1 MVEKGLPEPE
11 ATLREQ
17 VLLDY
22 KALRE
27 SKKNIPVE
35 EMRKAIESFLNEHYL
50 IVDFFALIP
59 EANYGIRVA
68 EETPQG
74 PSASTRDNLEH
85 IIANLEDRITGVE
98 IGEYKWGTP
107 DPKLKELSKA
117 QLLERLM
124 TADKKLVGLASNPEV
139 ASRQITTPF
148 GSNSAIQFVQNLVP
162 HQIYHQGIHLGLMDK
177 MGMARP
183 ESYVK
188 RWGK

>member
-1 MVEKGLPEPE
+1 MIEKRLTEPE
-11 ATLREQ
+11 AALREQ

-27 SKKNIPVE
+27 STRNIPIE
-35 EMRKAIESFLNEHYL
+35 GIRKAMESFLNEHYL
-50 IVDFFALIP
+50 VIDFFAFVP

-85 IIANLEDRITGVE
+85 IIANLEDRVTGME
-98 IGEYKWGTP
+98 IGEYKWGIP

-117 QLLERLM
+117 QLIERLM
-124 TADKKLVGLASNPEV
+124 AVDKKLVTLAGNP
-139 ASRQITTPF
+139 AIMYHQITTPF
-148 GSNSAIQFVQNLVP
+148 GPNTAAQFVQELVP
-162 HQIYHQGIHLGLMDK
+162 HQIYHQGIHMGLMDK

>member
-1 MVEKGLPEPE
+1 MVESGLPAPE
-11 ATLREQ
+11 AALREQ
-17 VLLDY
+17 TLLDY

-27 SKKNIPVE
+27 FTKNIPVE

-50 IVDFFALIP
+50 LVDFFALVP
-59 EANYGIRVA
+59 ESNYGIRVA

-85 IIANLEDRITGVE
+85 VIANLEDRVKGIE
-98 IGEYKWGTP
+98 QGEYKWGMP

-124 TADKKLVGLASNPEV
+124 TADKKLIGLASDPTV

-148 GSNSAIQFVQNLVP
+148 GPNSAVQFVQNLIP
-162 HQIYHQGIHLGLMDK
+162 HQTYHQGIHMGLMDK